1 MYAFNPITTVK
12 IIDGHIMNKK
22 SQELELRNIM
32 QGLEEFATFMSY
44 QSNSL
49 GMRIISV
56 ESVEQDLENSKAKH
70 KADVLA
76 FKRRTPPAPEHQQ
89 IQRSLAFQDRQ
100 VH

>member
-1 MYAFNPITTVK
+1 MS
-12 IIDGHIMNKK
+12 KK
-22 SQELELRNIM
+22 SQELELRNIL

-56 ESVEQDLENSKAKH
+56 ESVEQDIENSKQQQ
-70 KADVLA
+70 KADVLT
-76 FKRRTPPAPEHQQ
+76 FKQRQPAKANQQ
-89 IQRSLAFQDRQ
+89 TLQRSLAFQDRL

>member
-1 MYAFNPITTVK
+1 MS
-12 IIDGHIMNKK
+12 KK

-49 GMRIISV
+49 GLRIISV
-56 ESVEQDLENSKAKH
+56 ESVEQDLENSKPQQ

-76 FKRRTPPAPEHQQ
+76 FKRRIPVKPNQQ
-89 IQRSLAFQDRQ
+89 SLQRSLAFQDRL